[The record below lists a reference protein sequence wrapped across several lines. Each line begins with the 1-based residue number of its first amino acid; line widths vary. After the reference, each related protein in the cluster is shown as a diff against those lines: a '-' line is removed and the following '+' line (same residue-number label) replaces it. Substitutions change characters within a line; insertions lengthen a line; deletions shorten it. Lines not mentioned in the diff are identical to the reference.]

1 MKKHLVLSL
10 IVCLSALIIGT
21 TMAESPNGRAGV
33 TPAYYDATLFT
44 INLKSFPPDV
54 AANLIAH
61 NKSINTIYRSE
72 GTIVPGQGPWI
83 DVLDAIQGDGFNPLW
98 QEVTVTFK
106 PGVTPF
112 QLFSDDQVTAA
123 AAAPDAKIPLTTTN
137 EVYRCSVIGP
147 GKPKK

>member
-1 MKKHLVLSL
+1 MKKHWMFSL
-10 IVCLSALIIGT
+10 IVCLSLIALGAAIAG
-21 TMAESPNGRAGV
+21 SPNGRAGT
-33 TPAYYDATLFT
+33 TPAYYDAELFT
-44 INLKSFPPDV
+44 VNLMHLPAGGAGAV
-54 AANLIAH
+54 LEH

-72 GTIVPGQGPWI
+72 GTIVPDQGPWI

-123 AAAPDAKIPLTTTN
+123 ATEPGATITLTTTD

-147 GKPKK
+147 NK